1 MMSPEAIV
9 MMDTNMRYVSGDI
22 QMEESKVSH
31 IVVHLYMYVAG
42 DISHNVESLEYEVAQ
57 FFLGS
62 PHPRIYILHENLF
75 LKI

>member
-1 MMSPEAIV
+1 
-9 MMDTNMRYVSGDI
+9 
-22 QMEESKVSH
+22 MEESKVSH

-62 PHPRIYILHENLF
+62 PHPRIYILHKNQL
-75 LKI
+75 

>member
-1 MMSPEAIV
+1 MMSPEAFV
-9 MMDTNMRYVSGDI
+9 MMDSNMRYFSGDI

-31 IVVHLYMYVAG
+31 IVVQLYMYVAG

-62 PHPRIYILHENLF
+62 PHPRIYILHKNQL
-75 LKI
+75 